1 MRRRQKFC
9 ETKELMSTEEIQ
21 NQNAGSVAGSSSN
34 WLDRAQQQWKVLAGV
49 ALVVTVAIA
58 GYFWYSSESV
68 KNNDEALHHMSR
80 IRATYDAGNFE
91 SALTGKGVEQIDENP
106 IMGLAQI
113 SEQYSGTDAGKVA
126 ALMAGNCYLNLG
138 KTSEAAQQFEIAKES
153 PSTIIEMGAM
163 QGLAACKESNQDFT
177 GAASLY
183 EQAASRGTKTGLEE
197 KCLLYAGFCY
207 EKAGDKS
214 KAGQLFTEIIKRYEQ
229 SDAVPLAKGG
239 LARLGMAI
247 D

>member
-113 SEQYSGTDAGKVA
+113 SYV
-126 ALMAGNCYLNLG
+126 NLG